1 VQLQIDCDPTLEI
14 DGVPAD
20 WASIF
25 INLITNSL
33 QHGFRQR
40 EQGVIG
46 IRIARDARNR
56 LCIDFRDDGS
66 GIEAEAL
73 ARIFDPFF
81 TTDQQGGM
89 GLGMHLVYNLV
100 THRMGGLI
108 RCNSAAGEGAHFH
121 IEVPQPAGGEAG
133 GPAGR

>member
-1 VQLQIDCDPTLEI
+1 MHLGL
-14 DGVPAD
+14 
-20 WASIF
+20 
-25 INLITNSL
+25 
-33 QHGFRQR
+33 RRR
-40 EQGVIG
+40 EQGASG
-46 IRIARDARNR
+46 IRIARDARFR

-108 RCNSAAGEGAHFH
+108 RCNSAAGGGPHSH
-121 IEVPQPAGGEAG
+121 TGVPHPAGGG
-133 GPAGR
+133 AGRPAAR